1 MYARI
6 ARTAPP
12 AVALAVALIG
22 CGGDGG
28 SDTEPLP
35 SCENRGDVYFAGI
48 AKTTVDGLTNIQIT
62 SAAPAPPANSYTN
75 DWNLLVTDAATGSPI
90 EGALVIAAPYMVDH
104 GHGAP
109 NVIADEPG
117 AGAYVINP
125 LSLKMNGLWDV
136 TMKVTPQGGSES
148 RAVFSFCVLPL

>member
-1 MYARI
+1 MDTRI
-6 ARTAPP
+6 ARAAP
-12 AVALAVALIG
+12 AAISIALALTG
-22 CGGDGG
+22 CGGGG

-48 AKTTVDGLTNIQIT
+48 EKTTTDGVVNITIT
-62 SAAPAPPANSYTN
+62 SAEPAPPANSYTN
-75 DWNLLVTDAATGSPI
+75 DWNLQVTDATTGAPI

-117 AGAYVINP
+117 G
-125 LSLKMNGLWDV
+125 
-136 TMKVTPQGGSES
+136 
-148 RAVFSFCVLPL
+148 